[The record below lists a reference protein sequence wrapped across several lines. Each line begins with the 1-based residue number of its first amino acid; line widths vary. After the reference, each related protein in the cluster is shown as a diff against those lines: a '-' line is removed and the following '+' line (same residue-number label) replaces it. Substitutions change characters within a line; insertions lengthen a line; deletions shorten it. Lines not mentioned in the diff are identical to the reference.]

1 MHLNQPPFLNGSRT
15 FDVEQ
20 LLEASL
26 LPSVCRSFCSCPSK
40 ITQNLIRSRVINI
53 SIAQRTV
60 TLNSH
65 ALRQLMHYALIQ
77 VDANFRL
84 RRRSLTQAQPVAD
97 SADINS
103 CARYRNKLERPKMM
117 SEVYSA
123 EGIERHWSPFHNNH
137 EGV

>member
-20 LLEASL
+20 LSEASL
-26 LPSVCRSFCSCPSK
+26 LPSVGCSFCSFPSK

-53 SIAQRTV
+53 SIAQQTV

-97 SADINS
+97 SVDINS
-103 CARYRNKLERPKMM
+103 CARYRNKLEGQDDER
-117 SEVYSA
+117 VYSA
-123 EGIERHWSPFHNNH
+123 EGIEHWGRFYNNH
-137 EGV
+137 EV

>member
-26 LPSVCRSFCSCPSK
+26 LPSVFRSFCSCPSK

-65 ALRQLMHYALIQ
+65 ALCQLIYALIQ

-97 SADINS
+97 SVDINY
-103 CARYRNKLERPKMM
+103 CAHYRNKLETKGD
-117 SEVYSA
+117 E
-123 EGIERHWSPFHNNH
+123 
-137 EGV
+137 

>member
-1 MHLNQPPFLNGSRT
+1 MHLNQPPFFNASRT

-20 LLEASL
+20 LSEASL
-26 LPSVCRSFCSCPSK
+26 LPSVGRSFCSCPSK

-53 SIAQRTV
+53 SPAQRIITFN
-60 TLNSH
+60 L
-65 ALRQLMHYALIQ
+65 HYVLIQ

-97 SADINS
+97 SVYINS
-103 CARYRNKLERPKMM
+103 CAHYRNKLEGQDDER
-117 SEVYSA
+117 VYSA
-123 EGIERHWSPFHNNH
+123 EGIEHWGSFYNNH